1 MEVLEEAQ
9 TNTDSFAKD
18 LQDAFIFSL
27 STAYLNYRQIW
38 IYRRA
43 KRVIKSGKIDVAKV
57 RDRGRLWVVGWRK
70 QSQTHA
76 HATRTPRA
84 RHGHATRTPRARHAH
99 AHAHSLT
106 HARAHA
112 HTRCLRTRG
121 WESR

>member
-84 RHGHATRTPRARHAH
+84 RHAH